1 MTNLIC
7 KKLVELL
14 EQLPICF
21 VVVLGEVV
29 DGHQMHSLDVVRSQD
44 LAPAWEESVLVADE
58 REEYNSLNVLDIEEW
73 QFPFVFIPVFIGAL
87 QRLELI

>member
-14 EQLPICF
+14 EQFLVCF
-21 VVVLGEVV
+21 VVVLGEVI
-29 DGHQMHSLDVVRSQD
+29 DGHEMHSLDVVRSQD

-58 REEYNSLNVLDIEEW
+58 RKENNSLNVLDIEER
-73 QFPFVFIPVFIGAL
+73 QFPYVFIPVLIGAL
-87 QRLELI
+87 